1 MRRGDEQVEEVRL
14 VPHGDKADHLLFQFR
29 DQIRIAG
36 RLQVLAF
43 SVLGNRSE
51 ILLSSGAAGLKRK
64 DRLKASDQTRDSIR
78 VAVIAWTDVHDA
90 QREQDE
96 PRLRGAQVAAPGSTL
111 TTLDIQEND
120 AVLAVSCSARL
131 GV

>member
-14 VPHGDKADHLLFQFR
+14 VPHGDKADHLPFQLR

-51 ILLSSGAAGLKRK
+51 ILFSSGTAGFKRE
-64 DRLKASDQTRDSIR
+64 DRLKSWQSDSRQYSRRRDC
-78 VAVIAWTDVHDA
+78 
-90 QREQDE
+90 
-96 PRLRGAQVAAPGSTL
+96 
-111 TTLDIQEND
+111 LDGY
-120 AVLAVSCSARL
+120 A
-131 GV
+131 